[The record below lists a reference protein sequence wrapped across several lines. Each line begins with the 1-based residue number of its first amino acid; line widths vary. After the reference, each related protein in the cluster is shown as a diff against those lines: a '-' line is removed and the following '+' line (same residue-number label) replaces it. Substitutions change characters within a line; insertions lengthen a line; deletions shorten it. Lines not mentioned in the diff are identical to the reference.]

1 MGVVPPPP
9 EIQIH
14 SDAKQYIVEHGGHAY
29 VRPSPRHGCCGGT
42 ANVPVVNLGR
52 PRAMSEYRSVQTDG
66 IIVHIHEEIV
76 FSKSLVVGVGGFGRW
91 KRLWVEGAEMT
102 M

>member
-1 MGVVPPPP
+1 MVAVSPTP
-9 EIQIH
+9 EVHIH
-14 SDAKQYIVEHGGHAY
+14 PNAKQYIVEHGGHAY
-29 VRPSPRHGCCGGT
+29 IRPSPQHGCCGGT
-42 ANVPVVNLGR
+42 ANVPVVDLGR
-52 PRAMSEYRSVQTDG
+52 PQAVSDYRSVQSDG

-76 FSKSLVVGVGGFGRW
+76 FSKSLVIGVGGFGRW